1 MTRSRLG
8 QLLRSMLGGGLV
20 LTAAC
25 GGRGSAGGPSPDNSA
40 MLQVENRG
48 FADMVIYAISG
59 AQRIRLGLANGNS
72 TKSFSI
78 PPTLIR
84 GAGPLRFL
92 ADPIGGSRSPIS
104 EDIVVQPGDVVS
116 LTIPP

>member
-1 MTRSRLG
+1 M
-8 QLLRSMLGGGLV
+8 
-20 LTAAC
+20 AAALAQC
-25 GGRGSAGGPSPDNSA
+25 GGRDPAANPSPSSVA

-59 AQRIRLGLANGNS
+59 AQRVRLGLANGNS
-72 TKSFSI
+72 TKSFTI
-78 PPTLIR
+78 PTALIR

-92 ADPIGGSRSPIS
+92 ADPIGGNRTPIS
-104 EDIVVQPGDVVS
+104 EEMAVHPGDIVT

>member
-1 MTRSRLG
+1 
-8 QLLRSMLGGGLV
+8 MLAVASV
-20 LTAAC
+20 LSC
-25 GGRGSAGGPSPDNSA
+25 GGRAQESSTSPDDPA

-59 AQRIRLGLANGNS
+59 AQRFRLGLATGNS
-72 TKSFSI
+72 TKSFTI
-78 PPTLIR
+78 PRALLR

-92 ADPIGGSRSPIS
+92 ADPIGGQRSPIS
-104 EDIVVQPGDVVS
+104 EDIVVRPGDIVS